1 MRRQVSLLLFAILG
15 VLGTLAPSASG
26 AANPERAN
34 CLALFVSGQDPG
46 EVGVSASSNAQDPE
60 VHPFGLNIVS
70 FTAHLGAAE
79 CGE

>member
-1 MRRQVSLLLFAILG
+1 LPRSTCLLLFAILG
-15 VLGTLAPSASG
+15 ALGTLAPSASG

-34 CLALFVSGQDPG
+34 CLALFVSSQEPG

-60 VHPFGLNIVS
+60 AHPFGLNIVS